1 MLNFAEQTGSGAV
14 MLVWSFPQRSQT
26 YKYTTIQLY
35 NYTTIHIQLKNT
47 SFVYYRTS
55 LHKVLVPVHNSC
67 VTELPQHTQQQETW
81 KGGGKQSIPSIL
93 HFQDCNKGH
102 AVSFPDTDIENI
114 HKFHEYDGVE
124 WTPDYIAFY
133 HDGKKI
139 EEYKKPDNNDAVVH
153 N

>member
-1 MLNFAEQTGSGAV
+1 MLCLLSHYT
-14 MLVWSFPQRSQT
+14 
-26 YKYTTIQLY
+26 KYLY
-35 NYTTIHIQLKNT
+35 RYNT
-47 SFVYYRTS
+47 A
-55 LHKVLVPVHNSC
+55 

-124 WTPDYIAFY
+124 WTPNYIAFY